1 MNRNVVLYV
10 GAFELPDLN
19 AAAQRVRA
27 NASILKA
34 LGYEVVLVGRN
45 ASSSMPAN
53 QLHKACFPGLEF
65 ECWEMGQPSTQSEW
79 LRYIVSVSAIRKLIA
94 THYSGRV
101 HSIICYNFPAVAQLR
116 IKGLAQRVGARAMA
130 DVTEWYQTLKLTSLA
145 PVIKNLDTWFRMRV
159 VNPRMDA
166 LITTSRYLTRYYA
179 RWFDDLVELPTLIEH
194 DPNDLSGLKA
204 TPDGQPK
211 RLFYGGS
218 VINKRVLAREKG
230 GLKDRIDWVIEL
242 LDAVKQSGDDFRFDI
257 YGVER
262 EDYLDYFPQHAPL
275 LRRLGESVNF
285 HGRQPRQLL
294 LKAQREADFSMFM
307 RSEMRTTLAG
317 FPTKFSES
325 ISCGTPVL
333 TNPLENLIPYMH
345 EGFNCESLDY
355 AEFDTAVNNIRRC
368 LALTSEEVLR
378 RKQACRCSARFHP
391 MSFVEIT
398 QSLFPMVASSKEI
411 LRV

>member
-1 MNRNVVLYV
+1 MKRNIVLYV

-27 NASILKA
+27 NATILAA

-45 ASSSMPAN
+45 STSSIPAN
-53 QLHKACFPGLEF
+53 VLNMVNYSGLEM
-65 ECWEMGQPSTQSEW
+65 ECWEIGQPSTQGEW
-79 LRYIVSVSAIRKLIA
+79 LRYIVSVSAIRELVT
-94 THYSGRV
+94 THYKGRV

-116 IKGLAQRVGARAMA
+116 VKGLARRVGARSMA
-130 DVTEWYQTLKLTSLA
+130 DVTEWYQTLRLTSLA
-145 PVIKNLDTWFRMRV
+145 SAIKNLDTWFRMRV

-166 LITTSRYLTRYYA
+166 LITTSHYLTRYYS
-179 RWFDDLVELPTLIEH
+179 RWFDNLLELPTLIEH
-194 DPNDLSGLKA
+194 DPEDFSGLKA

-218 VINKRVLAREKG
+218 VINKRALAREKG

-257 YGVER
+257 YGVDR
-262 EDYLDYFPQHAPL
+262 EDYLDYFPQHEPL
-275 LRRLGESVNF
+275 LRRMGKSIKF
-285 HGRQPRQLL
+285 HGRQPRKLL
-294 LKAQREADFSMFM
+294 LQAQREADFSIFM

-333 TNPLENLIPYMH
+333 TNPLENIVPYMH
-345 EGFNCESLDY
+345 EGLNCERLNY
-355 AEFDTAVNNIRRC
+355 ADFDSSVNCIRRC
-368 LALTSEEVLR
+368 LALSAEEVLR
-378 RKQACRCSARFHP
+378 RKEACRCSAKLHP
-391 MSFVEIT
+391 MNFIAIAK
-398 QSLFPMVASSKEI
+398 SLFPNQNGGFK
-411 LRV
+411 